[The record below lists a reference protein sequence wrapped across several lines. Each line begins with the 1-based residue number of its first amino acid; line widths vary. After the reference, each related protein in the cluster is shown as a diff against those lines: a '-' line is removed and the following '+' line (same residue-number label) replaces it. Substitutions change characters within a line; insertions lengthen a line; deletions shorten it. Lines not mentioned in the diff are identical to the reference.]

1 MFDMQKIGKTIVSLR
16 KSKNMTQMELA
27 DKLGISFQAVSN
39 WERGNSMPDISK
51 LPELAEIFGVSLDE
65 LLGEKSSLVEAAVED
80 RLEECV
86 KSGEVA
92 EEEIQNVL
100 PILKPKQIQNMA
112 ANADAQTL
120 QTFLPFLD
128 EDDVAELARE
138 AKENGQQFTMYL
150 PFMDDEVIAEWAR
163 EDRKNGRNIAMYL
176 PFMDEDDVADMA
188 KEALQQG
195 RNITGYLPFMDEDD
209 VKDLLMMV
217 NGIVETSALQVGQKL
232 VVVPMRLRMEIRPLQ
247 REISVWDGQ
256 QLVADYP
263 ITSMDEVPRNRQKTE
278 KVKVAAREGYLNG
291 LAVLPRSP
299 QYPASE
305 RVLVLSNGVVISSGQ
320 NGHGSV
326 KFRMDQKDLNEL
338 AMMLDCGN
346 EVLIS
351 YPSR

>member
-1 MFDMQKIGKTIVSLR
+1 MFDMQKIGKKIVTLR
-16 KSKNMTQMELA
+16 KQNNMTQMELA
-27 DKLGISFQAVSN
+27 DRMGISFQAVSN

-86 KSGEVA
+86 KSGEVV
-92 EEEIQNVL
+92 EEEIEDVL

-209 VKDLLMMV
+209 VKDLLM
-217 NGIVETSALQVGQKL
+217 L
-232 VVVPMRLRMEIRPLQ
+232 VMK
-247 REISVWDGQ
+247 
-256 QLVADYP
+256 
-263 ITSMDEVPRNRQKTE
+263 NK
-278 KVKVAAREGYLNG
+278 K
-291 LAVLPRSP
+291 
-299 QYPASE
+299 
-305 RVLVLSNGVVISSGQ
+305 
-320 NGHGSV
+320 
-326 KFRMDQKDLNEL
+326 
-338 AMMLDCGN
+338 
-346 EVLIS
+346 
-351 YPSR
+351 

>member
-1 MFDMQKIGKTIVSLR
+1 MFDMQKIGKKIVSLR
-16 KSKNMTQMELA
+16 KQNNMTQMELA
-27 DKLGISFQAVSN
+27 DRMGISFQAVSN

-65 LLGEKSSLVEAAVED
+65 LLGEKSSLVEAAMED

-120 QTFLPFLD
+120 QAFLPFLD

-163 EDRKNGRNIAMYL
+163 EDRENGRNIAMYL

-217 NGIVETSALQVGQKL
+217 MKNK
-232 VVVPMRLRMEIRPLQ
+232 
-247 REISVWDGQ
+247 
-256 QLVADYP
+256 
-263 ITSMDEVPRNRQKTE
+263 K
-278 KVKVAAREGYLNG
+278 
-291 LAVLPRSP
+291 
-299 QYPASE
+299 
-305 RVLVLSNGVVISSGQ
+305 
-320 NGHGSV
+320 
-326 KFRMDQKDLNEL
+326 
-338 AMMLDCGN
+338 
-346 EVLIS
+346 
-351 YPSR
+351 

>member
-217 NGIVETSALQVGQKL
+217 
-232 VVVPMRLRMEIRPLQ
+232 M
-247 REISVWDGQ
+247 
-256 QLVADYP
+256 
-263 ITSMDEVPRNRQKTE
+263 
-278 KVKVAAREGYLNG
+278 
-291 LAVLPRSP
+291 
-299 QYPASE
+299 
-305 RVLVLSNGVVISSGQ
+305 Q
-320 NGHGSV
+320 N
-326 KFRMDQKDLNEL
+326 KK
-338 AMMLDCGN
+338 
-346 EVLIS
+346 
-351 YPSR
+351 

>member
-1 MFDMQKIGKTIVSLR
+1 MKSTYSILSVAVLFSLLLPVPAADNFSLWPRRPEELEQARQLMAAQKGGEAVLLLQPYVTDEGIAGREARQICGRVNVPRYLSRMHPGAVVYTVR
-16 KSKNMTQMELA
+16 KG
-27 DKLGISFQAVSN
+27 D
-39 WERGNSMPDISK
+39 
-51 LPELAEIFGVSLDE
+51 
-65 LLGEKSSLVEAAVED
+65 
-80 RLEECV
+80 
-86 KSGEVA
+86 
-92 EEEIQNVL
+92 
-100 PILKPKQIQNMA
+100 NMA
-112 ANADAQTL
+112 KIAAQ
-120 QTFLPFLD
+120 QNCPQ
-128 EDDVAELARE
+128 DV
-138 AKENGQQFTMYL
+138 
-150 PFMDDEVIAEWAR
+150 
-163 EDRKNGRNIAMYL
+163 
-176 PFMDEDDVADMA
+176 
-188 KEALQQG
+188 
-195 RNITGYLPFMDEDD
+195 
-209 VKDLLMMV
+209 LMML
-217 NGIVETSALQVGQKL
+217 NGIVEPSALQVGQKL

>member
-1 MFDMQKIGKTIVSLR
+1 M
-16 KSKNMTQMELA
+16 KSTYSIL
-27 DKLGISFQAVSN
+27 S
-39 WERGNSMPDISK
+39 
-51 LPELAEIFGVSLDE
+51 
-65 LLGEKSSLVEAAVED
+65 AAVLFSLLLPVQAADNFSLWPRRPEE
-80 RLEECV
+80 LEQARQLMAAQ
-86 KSGEVA
+86 KGGEAVLLLQPYVTDEGIA
-92 EEEIQNVL
+92 GREARQICGRVNVPRYL
-100 PILKPKQIQNMA
+100 SRMHPGAVVYTVRKGDNMA
-112 ANADAQTL
+112 KIAAQ
-120 QTFLPFLD
+120 QNCPQ
-128 EDDVAELARE
+128 DV
-138 AKENGQQFTMYL
+138 
-150 PFMDDEVIAEWAR
+150 
-163 EDRKNGRNIAMYL
+163 
-176 PFMDEDDVADMA
+176 
-188 KEALQQG
+188 
-195 RNITGYLPFMDEDD
+195 
-209 VKDLLMMV
+209 LMML
-217 NGIVETSALQVGQKL
+217 NGIVEPSALQVGQKL

-278 KVKVAAREGYLNG
+278 KVKIAAREGYLNG

-326 KFRMDQKDLNEL
+326 KFRMEQKDLNEL

>member
-1 MFDMQKIGKTIVSLR
+1 MFDMQKIGKKIVSLR
-16 KSKNMTQMELA
+16 KLKNMTQMELA
-27 DKLGISFQAVSN
+27 DRMGISFQAVSN

-65 LLGEKSSLVEAAVED
+65 LLGEKSSLVEAAVEN

-128 EDDVAELARE
+128 EDDVEELARE
-138 AKENGQQFTMYL
+138 ARENGQNFAIYL
-150 PFMDDEVIAEWAR
+150 PFLDDEVIAEWAG

-195 RNITGYLPFMDEDD
+195 QNITGYLPFMDEDD

-217 NGIVETSALQVGQKL
+217 MKNK
-232 VVVPMRLRMEIRPLQ
+232 
-247 REISVWDGQ
+247 
-256 QLVADYP
+256 
-263 ITSMDEVPRNRQKTE
+263 K
-278 KVKVAAREGYLNG
+278 
-291 LAVLPRSP
+291 
-299 QYPASE
+299 
-305 RVLVLSNGVVISSGQ
+305 
-320 NGHGSV
+320 
-326 KFRMDQKDLNEL
+326 
-338 AMMLDCGN
+338 
-346 EVLIS
+346 
-351 YPSR
+351 

>member
-1 MFDMQKIGKTIVSLR
+1 MFDMQKIGKKIVSLR
-16 KSKNMTQMELA
+16 KQKNMTQMELA
-27 DKLGISFQAVSN
+27 DRLGISFQAVSN

-51 LPELAEIFGVSLDE
+51 LPELAEIFEVSLDE

-112 ANADAQTL
+112 ANVDAQTL

-138 AKENGQQFTMYL
+138 AKENGQQFAMYL

-163 EDRKNGRNIAMYL
+163 EDKENGRSIAGYL

-188 KEALQQG
+188 KEALKQG
-195 RNITGYLPFMDEDD
+195 QNITGYLPFMDEDD

-217 NGIVETSALQVGQKL
+217 MKKNK
-232 VVVPMRLRMEIRPLQ
+232 
-247 REISVWDGQ
+247 
-256 QLVADYP
+256 
-263 ITSMDEVPRNRQKTE
+263 
-278 KVKVAAREGYLNG
+278 
-291 LAVLPRSP
+291 
-299 QYPASE
+299 
-305 RVLVLSNGVVISSGQ
+305 
-320 NGHGSV
+320 
-326 KFRMDQKDLNEL
+326 
-338 AMMLDCGN
+338 
-346 EVLIS
+346 
-351 YPSR
+351 